1 MIQKMFLVKHKSFNF
16 LSHYVFPFKDL
27 HVSVSADNSPVALL
41 VQIPTALCAVLLVAL
56 WLVQTVGGAL
66 PHL

>member
-27 HVSVSADNSPVALL
+27 HVSADNSPVALL